1 MNGEVGLICR
11 LTAAARKAMK
21 TGEFKFA
28 KLPYENNIKFE
39 FVTSDNVA
47 NTPEEWFAKVK
58 EDGATNIF
66 MILPYDMNRKRL
78 GFVNTSGATI
88 FVKRASGK
96 VTRFIGEWIP
106 DNEKRVWNIT
116 MHEEIME
123 NPPAEIPSF
132 KNNTAPFAT
141 VLKNAEKFAEHIGFN
156 NFASIFKM
164 GADVLGGAEMPEPK
178 FKESLPELPEAKMK
192 LYFAADISDVFGAM
206 GSWNDSPA
214 AKAAEM
220 GISDEYEMV
229 SKELIA
235 HNRLALMYAI
245 NED

>member
-1 MNGEVGLICR
+1 
-11 LTAAARKAMK
+11 
-21 TGEFKFA
+21 
-28 KLPYENNIKFE
+28 
-39 FVTSDNVA
+39 
-47 NTPEEWFAKVK
+47 
-58 EDGATNIF
+58 
-66 MILPYDMNRKRL
+66 
-78 GFVNTSGATI
+78 
-88 FVKRASGK
+88 
-96 VTRFIGEWIP
+96 
-106 DNEKRVWNIT
+106 
-116 MHEEIME
+116 
-123 NPPAEIPSF
+123 
-132 KNNTAPFAT
+132 
-141 VLKNAEKFAEHIGFN
+141 
-156 NFASIFKM
+156 
-164 GADVLGGAEMPEPK
+164 MPEPK